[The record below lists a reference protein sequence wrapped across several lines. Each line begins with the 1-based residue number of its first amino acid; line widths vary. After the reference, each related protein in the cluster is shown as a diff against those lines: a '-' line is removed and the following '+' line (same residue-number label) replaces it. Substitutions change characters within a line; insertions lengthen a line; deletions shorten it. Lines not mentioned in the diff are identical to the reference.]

1 MPRTSRPEQGLLT
14 REERYQLRILSEDL
28 RRQAERAS
36 GLRRAE
42 LEQQLANIE
51 MDRRADR
58 QTRPRKRGNGDRNA

>member
-14 REERYQLRILSEDL
+14 RDERYQLRLLIEDL

-36 GLRRAE
+36 GVRRDE
-42 LEQQLANIE
+42 LEQQIANVE

-58 QTRPRKRGNGDRNA
+58 QTRARKRGNGDRHA